1 MAELFEIPMEKIQK
15 GILQFELT
23 KNRMEI
29 KNKNNI
35 TIINDTYNANYDS
48 MKAAIDFLGSRKERK
63 IAVLG
68 DMLELGEFSEKLHR
82 DVGKVI
88 VKNDIDIL
96 ITVGENAKYISDEAN
111 KLGMNELNII
121 NCNNNLEAINKIKNI
136 MKKNDVILIK
146 ASNGMKFKEIVEAL

>member
-1 MAELFEIPMEKIQK
+1 
-15 GILQFELT
+15 
-23 KNRMEI
+23 
-29 KNKNNI
+29 
-35 TIINDTYNANYDS
+35 
-48 MKAAIDFLGSRKERK
+48 
-63 IAVLG
+63 
-68 DMLELGEFSEKLHR
+68 MLELGEFSEKLHR

-136 MKKNDVILIK
+136 MKKMTL
-146 ASNGMKFKEIVEAL
+146 F

>member
-1 MAELFEIPMEKIQK
+1 
-15 GILQFELT
+15 
-23 KNRMEI
+23 
-29 KNKNNI
+29 
-35 TIINDTYNANYDS
+35 

-96 ITVGENAKYISDEAN
+96 ITVGEKAKYISDEAN

-121 NCNNNLEAINKIKNI
+121 NCNNNLEAINKI
-136 MKKNDVILIK
+136 